1 MQINDIQIAKPNL
14 VFKSILPERATA
26 DSSITPYIAAASPVF
41 AQRHPFQGVCSSLG

>member
-1 MQINDIQIAKPNL
+1 MQINDMQIIEPNL
-14 VFKSILPERATA
+14 AFKSILPERATA